1 MVIIQHDQIY
11 ITTAYTGL
19 VSIGSSIHDKVGAG
33 TSLGVVGNSSE
44 IYFALRE
51 RYLQLTHSLGFKFI

>member
-1 MVIIQHDQIY
+1 MIIQHDQIY

-19 VSIGSSIHDKVGAG
+19 VSIGPSIHDKVGAG

-44 IYFALRE
+44 IYFVLRE
-51 RYLQLTHSLGFKFI
+51 RYHLQLTHSLGFKFI